1 MAKTT
6 HVLIGKDP
14 ITKTLTVQWA
24 DKEMLEEQRKK
35 NVPMYI
41 DQLLLSTKEF
51 ETIISESCYKV
62 QAE

>member
-1 MAKTT
+1 MATT

-14 ITKTLTVQWA
+14 ITNVISIQWSS
-24 DKEMLEEQRKK
+24 KEKLEKQWKK

-41 DQLLLSTKEF
+41 NQLLLTKKEF
-51 ETIISESCYKV
+51 ESIISESCYVV